1 MPHRGGRLQD
11 RVAFVTG
18 AGRNIGRAIAL
29 ACAADGASVAVADVD
44 GDGAERVAREITDL
58 GRPALALRGDA
69 SDFADVDRMFD
80 ETEERLGTVDLLVNN
95 AYARVGAT
103 NWASFLT
110 VDPSDWTEFVT
121 RNTDMFFG
129 CTQRAARALALE
141 GRHGAVVNISSNGSD
156 RAHRNH
162 IAYDSVKGAMDAF
175 TRATAVDLAPWGI
188 RVNGIRPGNIQIAN
202 EPGEVWPGEQRVHQG
217 SQIPMGRPGTPDEI
231 AAGVVF
237 LGSDDASYVTGQT
250 FNIDGGLLTQG
261 RSPQV
266 EFVTVYTPENIGP
279 FSRRLRG

>member
-1 MPHRGGRLQD
+1 MPHSDGRLHD

-29 ACAADGASVAVADVD
+29 ACAAEGARVAVADVD
-44 GDGAERVAREITDL
+44 HDGAEGVAREISDL
-58 GRPALALRGDA
+58 GGRAIALTGDA
-69 SDFADVDRMFD
+69 GDFADVDRMFAD
-80 ETEERLGTVDLLVNN
+80 TEEHLGTVDLLVNN
-95 AYARVGAT
+95 AYARLGAT

-110 VDPSDWTEFVT
+110 VDPADWSQFVT

-129 CTQRAARALALE
+129 CTQRAARALAIE
-141 GRHGAVVNISSNGSD
+141 ERPGAVVNISSNGSD

-188 RVNGIRPGNIQIAN
+188 RVNGIRPGNIAISN
-202 EPGEVWPGEQRVHQG
+202 EPAEVWPDGRRAHQG
-217 SQIPMGRPGTPDEI
+217 SQIPMGRPGSPDEI